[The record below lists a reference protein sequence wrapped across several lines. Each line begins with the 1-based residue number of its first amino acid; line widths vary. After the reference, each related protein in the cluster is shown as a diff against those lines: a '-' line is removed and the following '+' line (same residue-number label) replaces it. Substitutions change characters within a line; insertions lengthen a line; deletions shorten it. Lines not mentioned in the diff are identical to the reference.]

1 MINRIISIYCICD
14 DFFKTRKTEHWP
26 NIKMTEAEV
35 MTTFILAHTDFYGN
49 IEKSRTF
56 LMEHGYMPRMLGK
69 SQFCRRVHRWSQ
81 SIWQELIQFAALKGT
96 MFGLTDA
103 FIVDSFPV
111 RVCQSIRM
119 HRARLFAGSEF
130 KGYNACRHE
139 YFRGL
144 KIHAIVTTTGRPLIV
159 WATPGCV
166 HDLRAYKEEAPWMR
180 MKRGATT
187 YGDAAYL
194 DEALETLLEIRGQKL
209 VAARR
214 TNSKRPLSIRDFL
227 DLQGLRKV
235 VETTFSRVAALM
247 PRKIHAVTESGFKI
261 KAMGFI
267 AAISMVFAIS

>member
-1 MINRIISIYCICD
+1 MIERIIAIYCICD
-14 DFFKTRKTEHWP
+14 DFFRGRVEHWP

-49 IEKSRTF
+49 IEKSRVF
-56 LMEHGYMPRMLGK
+56 LMEHGYISRMLGK
-69 SQFCRRVHRWSQ
+69 SQFCRRIHRWGK
-81 SIWQELIQFAALKGT
+81 SIWQELIHFASLKGAI
-96 MFGLTDA
+96 FGLSDA
-103 FIVDSFPV
+103 FVVDSFPV
-111 RVCQSIRM
+111 RVCQSVRM
-119 HRARLFAGSEF
+119 HRARLFVDTKF

-166 HDLRAYKEEAPWMR
+166 HDLRAYKEEAPWLR
-180 MKRGATT
+180 MKKGSTT
-187 YGDAAYL
+187 YADAAYL
-194 DEALETLLEIRGQKL
+194 DEALENLLEVRGQKL

-214 TNSKRPLSIRDFL
+214 ENTKRPLGIRDFL

-235 VETTFSRVAALM
+235 VETTFSRVTALM
-247 PRKIHAVTESGFKI
+247 PRKIHAVTEAGFEM

-267 AAISMVFAIS
+267 TAVSMIFAIS